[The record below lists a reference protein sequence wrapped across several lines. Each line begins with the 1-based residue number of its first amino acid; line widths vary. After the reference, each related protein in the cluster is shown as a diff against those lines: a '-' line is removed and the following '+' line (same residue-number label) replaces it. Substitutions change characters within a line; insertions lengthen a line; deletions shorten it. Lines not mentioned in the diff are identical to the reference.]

1 MSINQIV
8 LIIDTLSETYV
19 ISEIASERRSYFSP
33 LVLPGIHSPMSFA
46 W

>member
-19 ISEIASERRSYFSP
+19 ISEIAS
-33 LVLPGIHSPMSFA
+33 GILSQEATSLL
-46 W
+46 